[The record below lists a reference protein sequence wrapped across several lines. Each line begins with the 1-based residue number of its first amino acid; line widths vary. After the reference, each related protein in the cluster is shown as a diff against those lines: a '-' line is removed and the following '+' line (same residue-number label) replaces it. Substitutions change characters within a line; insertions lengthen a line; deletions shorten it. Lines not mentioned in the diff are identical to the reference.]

1 MTPAGMHTKQLCVG
15 RKSIR
20 FLCEKTKDCIR
31 LYCKRIYWEKI
42 RFITRISSY
51 IITECIINKHI
62 SYMILG
68 FINIHFNCYIYV
80 NIFQNN
86 FIYFII
92 SLMLSTLHFFGI
104 VITN

>member
-1 MTPAGMHTKQLCVG
+1 
-15 RKSIR
+15 
-20 FLCEKTKDCIR
+20 
-31 LYCKRIYWEKI
+31 
-42 RFITRISSY
+42 
-51 IITECIINKHI
+51 
-62 SYMILG
+62 MILG